1 MEDENFTKD
10 NSLAPNASTV
20 ETADADT
27 SSDGSFRNPPAPST
41 TSSNSGGSGG
51 MTIHRRRLLHI
62 SNDGKQQTRYTVP
75 KTTPATNNAANA
87 NTNDPMVANHQRR
100 RLGRRNSSKSKFLC
114 CGCPSSKNNTPKYW
128 LGIFLPCT
136 KWLRT
141 YDVRSNLLVDV
152 IAGCTVGVMIVPQS
166 MSYAKLAGLPVEY
179 GLYSSLVP
187 VLTYALFGSSRQL
200 AVGPV
205 ALISLML
212 NTGLTDL
219 MMDVPRDDPTY
230 DKQYQT
236 LAIQTSFWVSV
247 AYLIMGIFR
256 LGFVTIFLSHAV
268 ISGFTTGAAV
278 IIGMSQLK
286 HIFGYDIENSKVLY
300 ELVGNLIDGIQDF
313 NYKTF
318 LLGAGSVLMLIA
330 MKHYGKSVP
339 KLKWMRPLGPLTV
352 TVVSI
357 ILTYALDLESE
368 GIPIVGHI
376 PKGLPSFTTDEW
388 TPISKLDQLWV
399 VVVSITIV
407 GFMESIAIAKQLA
420 SKHKYELDSS
430 LELMGL
436 GMANFLGAMFHS
448 YPVTGSFS
456 RSAVNN
462 DSGAQSGIS
471 GMVTA
476 ILVGITLLLLT
487 PIFELLPL
495 CVLAAIVISGVIGLL
510 DYEEAM
516 YLWRVHKFDFLVWTV
531 ACIGTMFLGVEIGL
545 GIAVIVSL
553 LLVIYESAVPHTA
566 VLGRLPGSTV
576 YRNIKQYPEAE
587 RYDGIL
593 AVRIDAPIYFANTLS
608 IREKLEK
615 YERRAE
621 RLLKDRNSEQ
631 VEVDGV
637 LTTVTV
643 EKVKYIVL
651 ELSPVSHI
659 DTSGL
664 HILQDMLKLYKDRG
678 IQLCFS
684 NPSVGVMERFQSSG
698 LVTEMGEEH
707 IFVTIHDAM
716 TWCLDQMD
724 TAAAAEAAAASLGV
738 PESVTETPEDRPVG
752 DLDHTSEDIEKQQ
765 QQEETKDPFAVIQ
778 I

>member
-1 MEDENFTKD
+1 MDHKQEEEEDMQM
-10 NSLAPNASTV
+10 LPATV
-20 ETADADT
+20 GTADADS
-27 SSDGSFRNPPAPST
+27 SSDD
-41 TSSNSGGSGG
+41 SSSRRRGGSHFG
-51 MTIHRRRLLHI
+51 MTIHRRHLLHI
-62 SNDGKQQTRYTVP
+62 ANDGKQQTKHTVP
-75 KTTPATNNAANA
+75 P
-87 NTNDPMVANHQRR
+87 RR
-100 RLGRRNSSKSKFLC
+100 FPLERRNSSKQLK
-114 CGCPSSKNNTPKYW
+114 GCNSNTDY
-128 LGIFLPCT
+128 LGMILPCT

-141 YDVRSNLLVDV
+141 YDIKSNLLVDV

-212 NTGLTDL
+212 NTGLTGVLSDL
-219 MMDVPRDDPTY
+219 PQDDPNY
-230 DKQYQT
+230 EREYQT
-236 LAIQTSFWVSV
+236 LAIQTSFLVGV
-247 AYLIMGIFR
+247 AYLIMGVFR

-286 HIFGYDIENSKVLY
+286 HVFGYDVPNSKVLY
-300 ELVGNLIDGIQDF
+300 ELVGNLIKDIDGF

-318 LLGAGSVLMLIA
+318 LLGTCSVLMLVA
-330 MKHYGKSVP
+330 MKHFGKTVP

-357 ILTYALDLESE
+357 VLTYTLDLEAQ

-376 PKGLPSFTTDEW
+376 PKGLPTFTTDEW
-388 TPISKLDQLWV
+388 TPISRLDQLWV

-430 LELMGL
+430 LELFGL
-436 GMANFLGAMFHS
+436 GMANFLGAMFHC
-448 YPVTGSFS
+448 YPITGSFS

-476 ILVGITLLLLT
+476 TLVGITLLLLT
-487 PIFELLPL
+487 PIFEQLPL

-516 YLWRVHKFDFLVWTV
+516 YLWKVHKFDFFVWTV
-531 ACIGTMFLGVEIGL
+531 ACAGTMFLGVEIGL

-576 YRNIKQYPEAE
+576 YRNVKQYPEAE
-587 RYDGIL
+587 RYDGIV

-621 RLLKDRNSEQ
+621 RLLKERQEQ
-631 VEVDGV
+631 LNEDGV
-637 LTTVTV
+637 LVTD
-643 EKVKYIVL
+643 KVKYIVL
-651 ELSPVSHI
+651 ELSPVSHV

-664 HILQDMLKLYKDRG
+664 HILQDMLCLYKDRG

-684 NPSVGVMERFQSSG
+684 NPSVQVMEKFQSSG
-698 LVTEMGEEH
+698 LAAEMGEEH
-707 IFVTIHDAM
+707 IFVTIHDAI
-716 TWCLDQMD
+716 TWCLHQLD
-724 TAAAAEAAAASLGV
+724 TAASQHADSETQEEDQQQLVAENDQEQV
-738 PESVTETPEDRPVG
+738 IG
-752 DLDHTSEDIEKQQ
+752 DLDDLEKQNKQ
-765 QQEETKDPFAVIQ
+765 DPFAVVQ